1 MTQLEQA
8 RDNRITMEMVKVA
21 DREGVKADLIRQKIA
36 DGTIVIPANP
46 KHENLEPRGIGK
58 GLATK
63 VNANIGTSSDISAV
77 EVELQKLAAAVEAGA
92 DAVMDLSTGGDI
104 SAIRRTI
111 IASCPVPLGTVPVY
125 QAAIKAIKTRGAIV
139 KMTADDLFEAIE
151 EHARDGVDF
160 VTVHCGVTSRVL
172 ETLDNNPRV
181 AGIVSRG
188 GSFLA
193 GWVKFNRQEN
203 PLYEQ
208 YDRLLEIA
216 RRYDVTLSLGD
227 GMRPGCTAD
236 ATDSAQIAEL
246 MVLGELVSRARQ
258 AGVQV
263 MVEGPGHLPLD
274 HIEANIKLEKELCH
288 EAPFYVLGPLVTDIA
303 AGYDHITG
311 AIGGAIA
318 AMAGADFLCY
328 VTPSEH
334 LALPDAEDVRNG
346 VIASRIA
353 AHAADMVKGV
363 AGAREKDLA
372 MSRARKKL
380 DWETQRNCA
389 LDPVHFDEV
398 RKRSVTTGEACTM
411 CGDFCAMKLAS
422 EYVDREQ
429 QCL

>member
-21 DREGVKADLIRQKIA
+21 DREGVKADLIRQEIA

-172 ETLDNNPRV
+172 ETLDNNCKP
-181 AGIVSRG
+181 G
-188 GSFLA
+188 
-193 GWVKFNRQEN
+193 
-203 PLYEQ
+203 
-208 YDRLLEIA
+208 RLLPC
-216 RRYDVTLSLGD
+216 RMG
-227 GMRPGCTAD
+227 
-236 ATDSAQIAEL
+236 QI
-246 MVLGELVSRARQ
+246 Q
-258 AGVQV
+258 PAGKPAV
-263 MVEGPGHLPLD
+263 
-274 HIEANIKLEKELCH
+274 
-288 EAPFYVLGPLVTDIA
+288 
-303 AGYDHITG
+303 
-311 AIGGAIA
+311 
-318 AMAGADFLCY
+318 
-328 VTPSEH
+328 
-334 LALPDAEDVRNG
+334 
-346 VIASRIA
+346 
-353 AHAADMVKGV
+353 
-363 AGAREKDLA
+363 
-372 MSRARKKL
+372 
-380 DWETQRNCA
+380 
-389 LDPVHFDEV
+389 
-398 RKRSVTTGEACTM
+398 
-411 CGDFCAMKLAS
+411 
-422 EYVDREQ
+422 
-429 QCL
+429 